1 MNEHKKILNEFL
13 VDTFNDILRQEEIAL
28 AHLSNHTLSISE
40 VHVLE
45 AVFKS
50 LEAHENTA
58 TAIARLLRITMGS
71 LTVAIKTLEK
81 KGYLYRER
89 TESDKRVV
97 RIIPTPLAVFVNQK
111 HHEFHVE
118 MIDEIVKDMSLEEE
132 KSLVNALQKV
142 RIYFQEKSEKT
153 K

>member
-1 MNEHKKILNEFL
+1 MNEHKKILNDFL

-50 LEAHENTA
+50 LETGENTA
-58 TAIARLLRITMGS
+58 TTIARILRITMGS

-81 KGYLYRER
+81 KGYLFRER
-89 TESDKRVV
+89 TEADKRVV
-97 RIIPTPLAVFVNQK
+97 RITPTPLAVFVNQK
-111 HHEFHVE
+111 HHEFHHE
-118 MIDEIVKDMSLEEE
+118 MIDEIVKDMSIEEE
-132 KSLVNALQKV
+132 RSLVEALQKV
-142 RIYFQEKSEKT
+142 RIYFQTKSDQSK
-153 K
+153 